1 MKSNP
6 IRQLEGLGQGIWLDY
21 IRRAFIASG
30 RLRGLIRD
38 DGISGMT
45 SNPAIFQK
53 AIAEGNDYAS
63 DIRAMSHKGLTP
75 AAIYDALSLRDVQMA
90 ADEFRPLFERTSG
103 KDGFVSLEVNPH
115 LAHETLD
122 TIEEARRLWKALN
135 RPNVLIKVPATDE
148 GIIAVKQLTVE
159 GINVNVT
166 LLFGLKRYK
175 QAAEAFITGLEERS
189 LNGKPVDHVAS
200 VASFFLSRIDSMID
214 PMLEEIISHG
224 GRNTALAASITGQTA
239 IAGAKMAYR
248 IYKVLYNDVRFK
260 KLAEKGANSQ
270 RLVWASTGTKNPEYS
285 DVKYLNALIGLNT
298 VNTVPIETLNAYRDH
313 GNPKARLELDAGTA
327 SEALESLSK
336 LGIDMDEAAEKLE
349 KEGIEKFIEPFDKMM
364 ETLFETPVEEKS

>member
-63 DIRAMSHKGLTP
+63 DIRTMSHKGFTP
-75 AAIYDALSLRDVQMA
+75 SAIYDALSLRDVQMA
-90 ADEFRPLFERTSG
+90 ADEFRPVFERTSG

-135 RPNVLIKVPATDE
+135 RPNVFIKVPATDE

-224 GRNTALAASITGQTA
+224 GRNTSLAASITGQTA

-248 IYKVLYNDVRFK
+248 IYKVLFNDIRFK
-260 KLAEKGANSQ
+260 KLAEKGANVQ

-285 DVKYLNALIGLNT
+285 DVKYIDALIGRDT
-298 VNTVPIETLNAYRDH
+298 VNTVPIDALNAYRDH
-313 GNPKARLELDAGTA
+313 GNPKPRLELDAGTA
-327 SEALESLSK
+327 SETLENLSK
-336 LGIDMDEAAEKLE
+336 AGIDMDKAAEKLE

-364 ETLFETPVEEKS
+364 ESLFETPVEEKS

>member
-30 RLRGLIRD
+30 RLRSLIRD
-38 DGISGMT
+38 DGVSGMT
-45 SNPAIFQK
+45 SNPAIFEK
-53 AIAEGNDYAS
+53 AITEGNDYAS
-63 DIRAMSHKGLTP
+63 DVRVMSHKGMTP

-90 ADEFRPLFERTSG
+90 SDEFRPIYERTSG

-122 TIEEARRLWKALN
+122 TIEEARRLWKSLN
-135 RPNVLIKVPATDE
+135 RPNVFIKIPATDE
-148 GIIAVKQLTVE
+148 GIIAVKQLTLE

-175 QAAEAFITGLEERS
+175 QAAEAFITGLEERL
-189 LNGKPVDHVAS
+189 LNGKPVDHVVSA
-200 VASFFLSRIDSMID
+200 ASFFLSRIDSMID
-214 PMLEEIISHG
+214 TMIEKIISQG
-224 GRNTALAASITGQTA
+224 GKNASLAGTITGQTA
-239 IAGAKMAYR
+239 IASAKMAYR
-248 IYKVLYNDVRFK
+248 IYKVLFNDVRFK
-260 KLAEKGANSQ
+260 KLSEKGANPQ

-285 DVKYLNALIGLNT
+285 DVKYLDALIGPNT

-313 GNPKARLELDAGTA
+313 GNPKSRLELDAGSA
-327 SEALESLSK
+327 SETMENLSK
-336 LGIDMDEAAEKLE
+336 AGIDIDKAAEKLE
-349 KEGIEKFIEPFDKMM
+349 KEGIEKFIKPFDKMI
-364 ETLFETPVEEKS
+364 EILFETPVEEKS